1 MPDQSAA
8 TDREAL
14 YFVFSDLS
22 PDTNYLVRASYDS
35 SFPLD
40 DTLETLVTTPADPD
54 PAGFDIPDA
63 VLVTGAS
70 DFMNSICRAAA
81 NILVFTANTATDPG
95 PNDTQAVY
103 QYEPSGN
110 LAKALALPPTDH
122 PPAPSEGRN
131 VARRRT
137 SLRDQ
142 FSAGVDTGV
151 LGTDLDKLNEE
162 APSVDWS
169 QFVGMV
175 PVDFATT
182 SYSLGSGSTFRVR
195 YAHTTRFYDAVNERL
210 VTATFSG
217 SPRNQNVW
225 RSIMSD
231 ATLDTS
237 DYTNAPEGTVRLS
250 VGPTVVQFRDE
261 DDNVLRSLNLVAA
274 NSSGQDAIMVGNRVL
289 VVDSGLKRVFSYN
302 PDGTTVETGPPPP
315 GLATITVNGRNRTVL
330 GEPGPFAWRLPRF
343 VYDLTFRPHLTVS
356 GTSLDPLTTVT
367 VDPPT
372 FTFEDLRFDAI
383 DEELKGGETE
393 TKRFKI
399 TVQSPTAG
407 VVNYFLDVTVVV
419 MLDVVVPDP
428 EAPTVDPGGGSDEGD
443 EVIVP
448 PGEPPELT
456 LFQVSPETVEVGET
470 AFLTWNVVGATDIT
484 VKRGASTVSEEASGS
499 YEFTPPSAG
508 TYSFTIDASNDDG
521 SIDRRT
527 VTLTATA
534 KVVPPGE
541 IGMTFTTSARTI
553 DSGKSA
559 TLTWDTTNATSV
571 TLDGASVSVDG
582 TRSVSP
588 TSTTTYTLVAS
599 STVDGVET
607 VTQRLT
613 IAVRPP
619 PVPLPKVTKFTRS
632 ASQVSAGTA
641 VTFTWTVT
649 GASTVTFDGKTVNA
663 SGSRSVIPKKTRVY
677 VLEATNSAGES
688 VRRVLAVGVDE
699 PPPPPPTE
707 PGGGGT
713 TEPGVV
719 APVPTLRV
727 TLSPTRIP
735 FGGSS
740 RLKVSTKNA
749 TQLRING
756 RARTLNSRGEYTQT
770 LRPEGT
776 TAYRITVA
784 GPGGSRQVTRT
795 LIVEAEV
802 PDPTAVLTA
811 SSTDILSGDSV
822 ILTYR
827 TTNAVG
833 RSLNGV
839 SLPSA
844 AGTVTRSPSTGTRYR
859 LLAINKDGDR
869 ASDSVFVQVRPR
881 IVGKVQREATGT
893 GHYVYYIATSIS
905 PTAVGRIPLEDQT
918 KGPALLGQTWAY
930 ERIKNPLPDIF
941 AAQGESRGITAD
953 TLVAGAVNTTLSG
966 LTSAQLYSAA
976 SCIYSCGPLSAM
988 AAQIAVL
995 TQNAAAIQAAS
1006 QSGVVAQ
1013 RIIDLARSVLAS
1025 ELRLVAQQTAAQS
1038 SLFTS
1043 FVSALGGPI
1052 TGAVLGALGVLGS
1065 GALIG
1070 IFLSATSFRIAPAN
1084 LVSML
1089 SQIDSVMAYINR
1101 LDGSYDFPS
1110 SIGNPATWSLNP
1122 KLTYTYDYDNPPSRV
1137 SGARLVA
1144 FSGTPGVVPFSG
1156 GSSRAESSG
1165 YVRVLSDGTIA
1176 READPDE
1183 PRAIKLTVY
1192 NPQLQFVGTPGFQL
1206 QQLISDVVDYIDK
1219 RLPPEYVA
1227 ASSAA
1232 R

>member
-1 MPDQSAA
+1 M
-8 TDREAL
+8 
-14 YFVFSDLS
+14 
-22 PDTNYLVRASYDS
+22 
-35 SFPLD
+35 
-40 DTLETLVTTPADPD
+40 
-54 PAGFDIPDA
+54 
-63 VLVTGAS
+63 
-70 DFMNSICRAAA
+70 
-81 NILVFTANTATDPG
+81 
-95 PNDTQAVY
+95 
-103 QYEPSGN
+103 
-110 LAKALALPPTDH
+110 
-122 PPAPSEGRN
+122 
-131 VARRRT
+131 
-137 SLRDQ
+137 
-142 FSAGVDTGV
+142 
-151 LGTDLDKLNEE
+151 
-162 APSVDWS
+162 
-169 QFVGMV
+169 
-175 PVDFATT
+175 
-182 SYSLGSGSTFRVR
+182 
-195 YAHTTRFYDAVNERL
+195 
-210 VTATFSG
+210 
-217 SPRNQNVW
+217 
-225 RSIMSD
+225 
-231 ATLDTS
+231 
-237 DYTNAPEGTVRLS
+237 
-250 VGPTVVQFRDE
+250 
-261 DDNVLRSLNLVAA
+261 
-274 NSSGQDAIMVGNRVL
+274 
-289 VVDSGLKRVFSYN
+289 
-302 PDGTTVETGPPPP
+302 
-315 GLATITVNGRNRTVL
+315 L

-456 LFQVSPETVEVGET
+456 LFQVSPETVEVGES
-470 AFLTWNVVGATDIT
+470 AFLSWNVVGATDIT

-632 ASQVSAGTA
+632 ASQVGAGTA

-663 SGSRSVIPKKTRVY
+663 SGSRSVIPEKTRVY
-677 VLEATNSAGES
+677 VLVATNSAGES

-713 TEPGVV
+713 TDPGQV

-893 GHYVYYIATSIS
+893 GHYIYYIAASLS
-905 PTAVGRIPLEDQT
+905 PTATTRIPLEDQT

-930 ERIKNPLPDIF
+930 ERVKNPLAGVF
-941 AAQGESRGITAD
+941 AAQGEARGITTD
-953 TLVAGAVNTTLSG
+953 VIVSGAVQATLSG
-966 LTSAQLYSAA
+966 LTNAQLYSAA
-976 SCIYSCGPLSAM
+976 SCIYSCSPLSAIS
-988 AAQIAVL
+988 AQGQMLIRTTGNAFRLAGQAV
-995 TQNAAAIQAAS
+995 TP
-1006 QSGVVAQ
+1006 
-1013 RIIDLARSVLAS
+1013 DLAG
-1025 ELRLVAQQTAAQS
+1025 RLVDIGRNEFLAARGIIERSAVEFRFFQ
-1038 SLFTS
+1038 SLFRLTIS
-1043 FVSALGGPI
+1043 IVGTVSILNSGFVI
-1052 TGAVLGALGVLGS
+1052 GS
-1065 GALIG
+1065 I
-1070 IFLSATSFRIAPAN
+1070 ISVSSFRIHPAA
-1084 LVSML
+1084 LVSIL
-1089 SQIDSVMAYINR
+1089 SQVDSVMSYINR
-1101 LDGSYDFPS
+1101 LDNSYDFPS
-1110 SIGNPATWSLNP
+1110 SIGNPATWSPNP
-1122 KLTYTYDYDNPPSRV
+1122 KLTYSYDYEDPPSGT

-1156 GSSRAESSG
+1156 ASYRFDSDS
-1165 YVRVLSDGTIA
+1165 YVRILSDGTIA
-1176 READPDE
+1176 RAADPDE
-1183 PRAIKLTVY
+1183 PRAQKLTY
-1192 NPQLQFVGTPGFQL
+1192 RNPQLQFVGTSGQQL
-1206 QQLISDVVDYIDK
+1206 QRLIEDVVGYIDK

-1232 R
+1232 RLVRKV